1 MRWGVRPRVAPPC
14 YRGACKHEDRARRP
28 LRQRTRGRR
37 ALVLGP
43 PRHEGREVRRRSVP
57 HALPGRQRR
66 SDHPRDPDGRAAGPR
81 LRRAGSQPPAR
92 GARDRRRR
100 RHAPAAARG
109 RRDGR
114 RRDHH
119 DRQRRRARDA
129 ARPVGARD
137 PARPAQ
143 PSARGGSAEARPCSG
158 GSASLV
164 AGLAASFGW
173 VGLLHAQDTRRVS
186 EPSLPPACAVL
197 EARLAAPAG
206 VLSEESERSPD
217 TSRIQGAIDGCAP
230 GKAVVLA
237 RAGEKDVF
245 LTGPLRLRPGVA
257 LVVAERTALFASRN
271 PRDYD
276 VEPGSCG
283 VLRPVDRR
291 GPGCRPL
298 LLAEDAPG
306 SGVMGPG
313 AIDGRGGAKM
323 IGDDRSWWELA
334 KQAKVLDLQQ
344 SCPRLLIVRRS
355 NDFVLY
361 RITLRNSPNFHVVA
375 EQTDGFTAW
384 GVQDQDAEDR
394 AQHGRDR
401 SLLLHERHDRP
412 QLHRHRRRQ
421 RGDQVGPGRQGRA
434 DHDRAQPL
442 LLRPRDVDRQ
452 RHERRRQRR
461 ARQST

>member
-1 MRWGVRPRVAPPC
+1 M
-14 YRGACKHEDRARRP
+14 
-28 LRQRTRGRR
+28 
-37 ALVLGP
+37 
-43 PRHEGREVRRRSVP
+43 
-57 HALPGRQRR
+57 
-66 SDHPRDPDGRAAGPR
+66 
-81 LRRAGSQPPAR
+81 LRRVCLA
-92 GARDRRRR
+92 
-100 RHAPAAARG
+100 
-109 RRDGR
+109 
-114 RRDHH
+114 
-119 DRQRRRARDA
+119 
-129 ARPVGARD
+129 
-137 PARPAQ
+137 
-143 PSARGGSAEARPCSG
+143 
-158 GSASLV
+158 L
-164 AGLAASFGW
+164 AGLSASFGW

-186 EPSLPPACAVL
+186 EPSVPPACAVL

-217 TSRIQGAIDGCAP
+217 TARIQGAIDGCAP
-230 GKAVVLA
+230 GQAVVLA
-237 RAGEKDVF
+237 RTGEKDVF

-306 SGVMGPG
+306 SAVMGPG

-323 IGDDRSWWELA
+323 AGDDRSWWELA

-344 SCPRLLIVRRS
+344 SCPRLLDRPPLERLRPLPGHAPQLPQLPRGRR
-355 NDFVLY
+355 
-361 RITLRNSPNFHVVA
+361 A
-375 EQTDGFTAW
+375 DGRLH
-384 GVQDQDAEDR
+384 GLGRQDQDAEDR

-412 QLHRHRRRQ
+412 QLHRHGRRQ

-452 RHERRRQRR
+452 RDERRRQRR
-461 ARQST
+461 ARRRPDDRRRRQRAAHQVRPQPGRAGRGRRLRGRLPARRGEPDRAHDHVHDVPRRPPARLPQDPAHGRAQRDARLVHASSACPSTGSASRSTT